1 MEHTRV
7 IKRIRLANYLSEHG
21 IDFEYS
27 RIDYDNPKYKVF
39 VYKRTQELDEL
50 IEEYYSE
57 LKKIKE

>member
-57 LKKIKE
+57 LKKIK

>member
-39 VYKRTQELDEL
+39 VYKGTQELDEL

>member
-39 VYKRTQELDEL
+39 IYKRTQELDEL

-57 LKKIKE
+57 LKKIKQ